1 MAHLDNTDHYR
12 VYDGDGY
19 RALRVK
25 HHDTAIDYA
34 IECNAEKITAY
45 AVESGRETDYS
56 WAAGLYWLDAQPE
69 VPAILPDF
77 IKRHL
82 PPEAIEEKRNQQLGR
97 V

>member
-12 VYDGDGY
+12 VYDGDEY
-19 RALRVK
+19 RALRVSQ
-25 HHDTAIDYA
+25 HDTAVEYA

-45 AVESGRETDYS
+45 SVELDSETDFS
-56 WAAGLYWLDAQPE
+56 WAASLYWLKEQPE

-77 IKRHL
+77 IKQHL
-82 PPEAIEEKRNQQLGR
+82 PPEAIEAKRKQQLGR